1 MKGKYFMNEIGIK
14 LTLAATV
21 IVTAIVLL
29 TFSLPGL
36 AQTSNEA
43 GVAKL
48 PGKPLVV
55 GHRGAA
61 GLLPENTLASFRRA
75 CEIGVDAVEL
85 DVLFS
90 ADGVLMVHH
99 DYKLNPA
106 IARSADGLWIASG
119 SQPAIKDLTL
129 AQLKTYDI
137 GRLQTKTTYAAGFP
151 EQTPV
156 DGERIPTFKE
166 TIDLFKK
173 SCSPATRLF
182 VEIKT
187 SPEEPNLTPPPE
199 LVSERVV
206 KMLREEGI
214 AERAWIISFDW
225 RNLVHLRKIAPEMTT
240 VYLTIDTPKLTNL
253 KPNQPGASPW
263 MAGIDIDDFNGSA
276 PRAVKAAGG
285 RIWSPYFKNLTPE
298 SLAEARKLG
307 LMGSVW
313 TPDNPADMK
322 KKIEMKVDAITTN
335 RPDVLKKL
343 LADK

>member
-1 MKGKYFMNEIGIK
+1 MNENGIK
-14 LTLAATV
+14 LKLAAMV
-21 IVTAIVLL
+21 IVTAIALL
-29 TFSLPGL
+29 MFSMPGM
-36 AQTSNEA
+36 AQAPKAA
-43 GVAKL
+43 GVAKISE
-48 PGKPLVV
+48 KPLVV

-61 GLLPENTLASFRRA
+61 GLLPENTPAAFRRA

-106 IARSADGLWIASG
+106 IARTADGLWIAAG

-137 GRLQTKTTYAAGFP
+137 GRLQTNTPYAAGFP

-173 SCSPATRLF
+173 VCSPATRLF

-187 SPEEPNLTPPPE
+187 SPEEPNMTPSPE
-199 LVSERVV
+199 LVSESVI
-206 KMLREEGI
+206 KMLRDEGI
-214 AERAWIISFDW
+214 AERTWVPSFDW
-225 RNLVHLRKIAPEMTT
+225 RNLVHIQKIAPEVTPVFLT
-240 VYLTIDTPKLTNL
+240 VDLPKLTNL

-263 MAGIDIDDFNGSA
+263 LAGIDIDDFNGSA

-285 RIWSPYFKNLTPE
+285 RVWSPYFKNLTPE
-298 SLAEARKLG
+298 SLAEARQLG
-307 LMGSVW
+307 LMVSVW
-313 TPDNPADMK
+313 TPDNPEDMK
-322 KKIEMKVDAITTN
+322 KLIEMKVDAITTN